1 MSKFVLCL
9 ILTVLTLGCGG
20 RRSASGFRLPDS
32 GDAERGRQAFVD
44 LRCYGCHAVE
54 GIDLPAADANV
65 PTVVTLGGSVLSPL
79 AQSMTSIVAVTPGGA
94 PGPTP
99 IVITSPTGCQ
109 TTGTFTYQ

>member
-1 MSKFVLCL
+1 MPPGIGCDST
-9 ILTVLTLGCGG
+9 LTVGNPGG
-20 RRSASGFRLPDS
+20 LVDTALFNGTPTITNIPFASG
-32 GDAERGRQAFVD
+32 
-44 LRCYGCHAVE
+44 
-54 GIDLPAADANV
+54 PAAGGSNLIIVGQNLIDC
-65 PTVVTLGGSVLSPL
+65 TVTLGGAVLSPL